1 MNHKWVW
8 NVAPALGEWDNQNC
22 ECVKVGKGL
31 SWLVLF
37 ESGCFEMFESGC
49 LARVIWKWM
58 FEMFERTN
66 WNWKSWPQ
74 SAICFWSHVYRILRS
89 WQISSNIQHIF
100 LYDAKI
106 FVVMWSKVVKE
117 IHESRVCLSGAS
129 AYQQV
134 HFQRIQRIKVHGCF
148 LHPDK
153 VKLLCLR
160 NLILTEMFRGREMM
174 IKHFGLYLG
183 TP

>member
-37 ESGCFEMFESGC
+37 ESGCFEMFKSGCLTHIIWKWMFEMYESGC

-74 SAICFWSHVYRILRS
+74 SAICFWSHVYRILRI

-100 LYDAKI
+100 LYNAKI
-106 FVVMWSKVVKE
+106 FAMWSKVVKE
-117 IHESRVCLSGAS
+117 MPYSWIESLSLWRLSVSTSTLPANS
-129 AYQQV
+129 KNQSTRL
-134 HFQRIQRIKVHGCF
+134 FSSSR
-148 LHPDK
+148 
-153 VKLLCLR
+153 
-160 NLILTEMFRGREMM
+160 
-174 IKHFGLYLG
+174 
-183 TP
+183 